1 MKIALGADSSGF
13 ALKEAIK
20 KDLLSQNKYEIVD
33 TNPDGPVYY
42 ADAACSVAQKVQNKE
57 TDRGIV
63 ICGTGMGVSI
73 IANKHKGV
81 YAALCES
88 IWTARRSKA
97 VNNTNVLCMGGYVVT
112 PTFAVE
118 MANAWLNAEH
128 LQGIDEKEKQL
139 VLGEFHSIEEIEEKT
154 FGTTD

>member
-1 MKIALGADSSGF
+1 MKIALGADPSGY

-42 ADAACSVAQKVQNKE
+42 ADAACAVAEKVQNKE

-88 IWTARRSKA
+88 IWTAKRSKA

-112 PTFAVE
+112 PTIAVE
-118 MANAWLNAEH
+118 MANAWLNSEH
-128 LQGIDEKEKQL
+128 LQGLDEKERQL
-139 VLGEFHSIEEIEEKT
+139 VLGEFHSIEEIEDRT
-154 FGTTD
+154 FGD